1 MCRCWCLCTQACVHV
16 YPPASVC
23 VCFRLYTSLIF
34 HDLLKTTP
42 VDNSILSWIPTYH
55 PPLCVLQL
63 FPQIEEIM
71 VQPLRDS
78 RDHYEELK
86 QIDDAMTEVG
96 HLFSLN
102 ITLSFRVGVNSI
114 LNSSQLRKQ
123 TKFQFPLFLVEKH
136 WRELEFLI
144 THNQP
149 GYLYQGRGG
158 ITRLCP
164 TTF

>member
-1 MCRCWCLCTQACVHV
+1 
-16 YPPASVC
+16 
-23 VCFRLYTSLIF
+23 
-34 HDLLKTTP
+34 
-42 VDNSILSWIPTYH
+42 
-55 PPLCVLQL
+55 
-63 FPQIEEIM
+63 M